1 MNIFKEFATDKV
13 GYYATGATAKNTPK
27 GKDVYIIINGTTAIM
42 KEFDSKDKAI
52 EYAENICNHSKEIIV
67 RKIEQ
72 LKIK

>member
-52 EYAENICNHSKEIIV
+52 EYAQNYLDHSKEVIV
-67 RKIEQ
+67 RKIER
-72 LKIK
+72 LNI